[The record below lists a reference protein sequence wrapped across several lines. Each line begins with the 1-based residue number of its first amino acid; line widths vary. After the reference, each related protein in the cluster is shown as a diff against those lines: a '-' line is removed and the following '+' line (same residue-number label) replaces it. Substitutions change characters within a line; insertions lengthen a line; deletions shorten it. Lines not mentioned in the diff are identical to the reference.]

1 MKFTVSVTQEI
12 MYCLSLKYLVQSFER
27 KSKKLCFQSSCL
39 RKLNV
44 VEKHSTFWP
53 FVYCRVNK
61 CIHCKIVLQNRFLKH
76 SVIALVSL
84 SSQLHISPEKK
95 LLLIKVQI
103 KQVLLLKEQFS
114 FLALSKAIK
123 MTLKL
128 MIFHCLSNCN
138 FLLKFHKTGLIKND
152 R

>member
-95 LLLIKVQI
+95 IAAYKSPN
-103 KQVLLLKEQFS
+103 KTS
-114 FLALSKAIK
+114 FIAKRAI
-123 MTLKL
+123 
-128 MIFHCLSNCN
+128 
-138 FLLKFHKTGLIKND
+138 FLLSFKQSNQND
-152 R
+152 TKVDDLSLSFKL

>member
-1 MKFTVSVTQEI
+1 MFSKFVLAQIKCGRETFHTLTFCILSCQQMYTLQNSFAKSVFKAFRHCT
-12 MYCLSLKYLVQSFER
+12 CQSFFAITHFAR
-27 KSKKLCFQSSCL
+27 K
-39 RKLNV
+39 
-44 VEKHSTFWP
+44 
-53 FVYCRVNK
+53 
-61 CIHCKIVLQNRFLKH
+61 
-76 SVIALVSL
+76 
-84 SSQLHISPEKK
+84 KK